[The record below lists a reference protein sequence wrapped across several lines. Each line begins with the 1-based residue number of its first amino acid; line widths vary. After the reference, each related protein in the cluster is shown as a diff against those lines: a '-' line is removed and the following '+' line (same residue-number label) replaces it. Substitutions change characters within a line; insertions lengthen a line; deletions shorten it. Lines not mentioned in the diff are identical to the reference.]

1 MKALETIFPV
11 FFMIFI
17 GLLSRTK
24 GWITPEQKEGANKIV
39 FNVLFPIMIFNV
51 LFTSH
56 IKISDVSLVLYVLIA
71 FSLTLFVGFLT
82 RNFTGK
88 KWAHFSPFLLTTT
101 EGGNVALPLYTSIVG
116 MAYAKNTVIFDI
128 AGTIIAFIIVPI
140 IVEKL
145 TASSTNI
152 KDLLKKIFTNSF
164 VVAVMVG
171 VVLNVLG
178 VYRYLSTTSLGSVY
192 TKTISQAT
200 APIVGM
206 ILFIIGYNL
215 KIKKDMISSLLKLLV
230 IRFVLFICIIAGFFI
245 FFPSLMA
252 DKIYLMAV
260 LIYFMSP
267 TGFAMPMIIESV
279 NKTEEDADFQA
290 AFLSLG
296 MVITLIVYTGVVLF
310 IA

>member
-1 MKALETIFPV
+1 MNAIETIFPV

-17 GLLSRTK
+17 GLLSRLK

-51 LFTSH
+51 LFTSS
-56 IKISDVSLVLYVLIA
+56 IESSDLTLVLYVLIA
-71 FSLTLFVGFLT
+71 FSLTLIIGFLI

-116 MAYAKNTVIFDI
+116 MSYAKNTVIFDI
-128 AGTIIAFIIVPI
+128 AGTILAFIIVPI
-140 IVEKL
+140 YVEKA
-145 TASSTNI
+145 TSESTDI
-152 KDLLKKIFTNSF
+152 KSLLKNIFTNSF
-164 VVAVMVG
+164 VVAVMLG
-171 VVLNVLG
+171 LVLNLTGFHHFLMTTTLG
-178 VYRYLSTTSLGSVY
+178 NVY

-215 KIKKDMISSLLKLLV
+215 NIKKDMINSLLKLLV
-230 IRFVLFICIIAGFFI
+230 VRFILFTCIIVGFFI
-245 FFPSLMA
+245 LFPSLMA

-267 TGFAMPMIIESV
+267 TGFAMPMIIEPL
-279 NKTEEDADFQA
+279 NKTNEDADFQA

-296 MVITLIVYTGVVLF
+296 MFITLIVYTCVVVF